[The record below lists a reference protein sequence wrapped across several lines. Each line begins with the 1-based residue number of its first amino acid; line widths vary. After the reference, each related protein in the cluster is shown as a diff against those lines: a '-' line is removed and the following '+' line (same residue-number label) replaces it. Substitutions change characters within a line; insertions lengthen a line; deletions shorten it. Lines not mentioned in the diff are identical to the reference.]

1 MAGANKLEGTLWE
14 RVERPARTTLSPQQI
29 AATAVKIADAEG
41 LDAVTMRRIATELG
55 VGPMAAYRYVNGK
68 DDVID
73 LMLDLAY
80 AESRPPAG
88 ANWREILRAMA
99 VGTRDLIARH
109 PWLTQ
114 LSGSHAAFL
123 LTPNRMTSADRALA
137 ALELPGVDADLR
149 MAIFRS
155 VNSYVLG
162 AATTGVALRQAMAGR
177 GWTSGREMRD
187 GLAPEMTYLLGT
199 GRYPAFQ
206 RYIAEGRRK
215 DDWEWQFELGLDCM
229 LDGIAQRIEQIAGA

>member
-1 MAGANKLEGTLWE
+1 MAGTSKLEGSLWE
-14 RVERPARTTLSPQQI
+14 RVERPARTPLSPQQI

-41 LDAVTMRRIATELG
+41 LDAVTMRRIATDLG
-55 VGPMAAYRYVNGK
+55 VAPMAAYRYVNGK
-68 DDVID
+68 DDVIN
-73 LMLDLAY
+73 LMIDLAY
-80 AESRPPAG
+80 AESEAPVG
-88 ANWREILRAMA
+88 EDWRAVLRALA
-99 VGTRDLIARH
+99 FGTRDLIARH

-123 LTPNRMTSADRALA
+123 LTPNRMTTADRALA

-155 VNSYVLG
+155 LNSYVLG
-162 AATTGVALRQAMAGR
+162 AATSGVALRQAMAGH

-199 GRYPAFQ
+199 RRYPAFQ
-206 RYIAEGRRK
+206 RYISEGRRK

-229 LDGIAQRIEQIAGA
+229 LDGIAARIQETPRG